1 MKVTLPWQCYDT
13 LATSAGA
20 PPTPQLAVVAVVVVV
35 VAVVVVVEGCSGA
48 GEVVTALVVTVSGA
62 GVSVD

>member
-13 LATSAGA
+13 LATSAEA
-20 PPTPQLAVVAVVVVV
+20 PPLTPQIAVVAVAVV
-35 VAVVVVVEGCSGA
+35 VVVVVEGCSGA

>member
-35 VAVVVVVEGCSGA
+35 VVVVEGCSGA

>member
-13 LATSAGA
+13 LATSAEA
-20 PPTPQLAVVAVVVVV
+20 PPLTPQLAV

>member
-1 MKVTLPWQCYDT
+1 MSLKVTLPWQCYDT
-13 LATSAGA
+13 LATSAEA
-20 PPTPQLAVVAVVVVV
+20 PPLTAQLTVVAVAVVVVV
-35 VAVVVVVEGCSGA
+35 VDGCSGA

>member
-35 VAVVVVVEGCSGA
+35 VEGCSGA